1 MNIRLIAGFFLI
13 TILSTSIFSCKKSKE
28 KIDVSQIE
36 TKVDI
41 IRFDQLYQKA
51 DRKNFPELRTQF
63 PYFFPGHLS
72 DDEWLTKNKDSLSME
87 LYDEVQQTF
96 GDLSKEEKAIESLFN
111 HVKFYYPSFK
121 EPKIISLIS
130 KLDLE
135 NQVIYN
141 DTLLILSLDTY
152 LGSGKN
158 YYQNFPGYLQ
168 AHFEPSQLSKDI
180 ATAIAYET
188 APQMSYRIFVERII
202 AAAKIKYEVGQFLP
216 QLNEYEL
223 FNYTPEQLDWLQ
235 KNEENI
241 WRYFIEKDLLYSTDK
256 DLQRRFIDPAPF
268 SKFYLENDIDIPGQ
282 AGIWL
287 GLQIIKS
294 YMQHNEVSLPELMA
308 TAPEIIFEKSKYKPA
323 K

>member
-1 MNIRLIAGFFLI
+1 M
-13 TILSTSIFSCKKSKE
+13 
-28 KIDVSQIE
+28 DVSQIE
-36 TKVDI
+36 SKVDI

-51 DRKNFPELRTQF
+51 NRKTFPVLKAEF
-63 PYFFPGHLS
+63 PYFFPGHLT
-72 DDEWLTKNKDSLSME
+72 DEEWLTKSKDSLSIE

-96 GDLSKEEKAIESLFN
+96 GDLSKEEKAIQDLFN
-111 HVKFYYPSFK
+111 HVKTYYPTFK
-121 EPKIISLIS
+121 EPKVISLIS
-130 KLDLE
+130 NLDLE

-152 LGSGKN
+152 LGSGKK

-168 AHFEPSQLSKDI
+168 AHFDPSQLKKDI

-188 APQMSYRIFVERII
+188 TPQIPYRIFVERII
-202 AAAKIKYEVGQFLP
+202 AAAKIKYEVSQFLP
-216 QLNEYEL
+216 QLNELDL
-223 FNYTPEQLDWLQ
+223 FNYTSEQMEWLQ

-241 WRYFIEKDLLYSTDK
+241 WRYFIEKDLLYSSDK
-256 DLQRRFIDPAPF
+256 DLKRRFIDPAPF

-294 YMQHNEVSLPELMA
+294 YMRHNEVSLPELMA
-308 TAPEIIFEKSKYKPA
+308 TAPNIIFENSKYKPL

>member
-1 MNIRLIAGFFLI
+1 MNIRIIAGLFLFSII
-13 TILSTSIFSCKKSKE
+13 TGSIFSCKNKKE
-28 KIDVSQIE
+28 KIDVSQME

-41 IRFDQLYQKA
+41 IRFDQLYQNA
-51 DRKNFPELRTQF
+51 DRKTFPELKAQF
-63 PYFFPGHLS
+63 YYFFPGHLT
-72 DDEWLTKNKDSLSME
+72 DDEWLIKNKDSLSIE

-96 GDLSKEEKAIESLFN
+96 GDLSKEEKAIEALFKN
-111 HVKFYYPSFK
+111 VKFYYPLFK
-121 EPKIISLIS
+121 EPKVISLIS
-130 KLDLE
+130 KLDMN
-135 NQVIYN
+135 NQLIYN

-152 LGSGKN
+152 LGSGKK

-168 AHFEPSQLSKDI
+168 AHFEPSQLTKDI

-202 AAAKIKYEVGQFLP
+202 AAAKIKYEVSQFLP

-223 FNYTPEQLDWLQ
+223 FNYTSTQQKWLTE
-235 KNEENI
+235 NEENI

>member
-1 MNIRLIAGFFLI
+1 MNIRLIAGLFLF
-13 TILSTSIFSCKKSKE
+13 SIISIYSCKKSKE
-28 KIDVSQIE
+28 KITDAQIKS
-36 TKVDI
+36 KVDI
-41 IRFDQLYQKA
+41 IRFDQLYQMA
-51 DRKNFPELRTQF
+51 DPKTFPELKAKF
-63 PYFFPGHLS
+63 PYFFPGHLT
-72 DDEWLTKNKDSLSME
+72 DDEWLMKNKDSLSIE
-87 LYDEVQQTF
+87 LYEEVQQTF
-96 GDLSKEEKAIESLFN
+96 GDLSEEAKAIEGLFKQ
-111 HVKFYYPSFK
+111 VKFYYPSFE
-121 EPKIISLIS
+121 EPKVISLIS
-130 KLDLE
+130 KLDIE
-135 NQVIYN
+135 NQLIYN

-152 LGSGKN
+152 LGSNKK

-168 AHFEPSQLSKDI
+168 AHFDPSQLIKDI

-188 APQMSYRIFVERII
+188 APQIPYRIFVERII

-216 QLNEYEL
+216 QLNDYEL
-223 FNYTPEQLDWLQ
+223 FNYSQEQWDWLQ

-268 SKFYLENDIDIPGQ
+268 SKFYLENDKDIPGQ
-282 AGIWL
+282 AGTWL

-308 TAPEIIFEKSKYKPA
+308 TTPDKIFKNSKYKPA